1 MKLAKLVS
9 RNVYPFTLC
18 YLLPA
23 GRSSDLIFFY
33 FILTACKKKR
43 NYILDQT
50 NVYASARKSK
60 MSKFSGFIRRA
71 AVIVPDNV
79 ELTRRS
85 EKRTLETGGF
95 CIVAFDTRFCCC
107 FKIVTMVFLKYYRKS
122 EHGPDK
128 SWKFGSKSR

>member
-1 MKLAKLVS
+1 MLFVA
-9 RNVYPFTLC
+9 
-18 YLLPA
+18 
-23 GRSSDLIFFY
+23 SSTFIRQFVFFY

-50 NVYASARKSK
+50 NVYASARKNK

-95 CIVAFDTRFCCC
+95 CVVAFDTCFCCC
-107 FKIVTMVFLKYYRKS
+107 FKIVTMVFLKHNRKS

-128 SWKFGSKSR
+128 SGKFGSNSR